1 MAGYLFRRLSLKKSN
16 PMRKIL
22 AIAVIAAC
30 FTSCKNNGSG
40 TAKSKVKKAEASQTV
55 NTKDIIVGVKR
66 KPVEPDFQVLN
77 MAIKNGALEVVFQYS
92 GGCQEHDFNA
102 HFSGGWKKSLPPQA
116 VLDFEHLNPNNDACR
131 SIVKDTVLYNLDAI
145 KYPSANEVVIKTTA
159 NKKLFVSYKY

>member
-1 MAGYLFRRLSLKKSN
+1 MK
-16 PMRKIL
+16 KIL
-22 AIAVIAAC
+22 TIVVIAVC

-40 TAKSKVKKAEASQTV
+40 TTQSTVKNAETSKAV
-55 NTKDIIVGVKR
+55 NTKDIIVGAKR

-77 MAIKNGALEVVFQYS
+77 MAIKNDALEVVFQYS

-102 HFSGGWKKSLPPQA
+102 HFNGGWLKSLPPQA

-131 SIVKDTVLYNLDAI
+131 SIVKDTALYKLDAI